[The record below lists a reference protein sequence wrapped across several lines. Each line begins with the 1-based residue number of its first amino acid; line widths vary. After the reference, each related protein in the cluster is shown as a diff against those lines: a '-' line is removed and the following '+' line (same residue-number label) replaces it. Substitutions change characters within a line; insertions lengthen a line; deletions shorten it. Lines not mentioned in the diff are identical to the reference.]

1 MVLTEVPAGVWP
13 MITGSSWRY
22 ICIMLI
28 TRIIRTITGPTH
40 CAVHLMWVV
49 AGDEEE
55 NVLADC
61 LTVHVLIAHL
71 GFGTMF
77 V

>member
-22 ICIMLI
+22 ICIMVI
-28 TRIIRTITGPTH
+28 TRIIMTITGPAH
-40 CAVHLMWVV
+40 RAVHLMWVV

-55 NVLADC
+55 NVLTDC

-71 GFGTMF
+71 GFGEMF

>member
-28 TRIIRTITGPTH
+28 NIIIITINGPAH
-40 CAVHLMWVV
+40 RAVHLMRVV
-49 AGDEEE
+49 AGNEEE